1 MEHFACLWLLTQQT
15 LKLPPTNFR
24 CLISRVTHP
33 RYIFDLPQAELAA
46 LKLSR
51 QHLDRLEKVLARNT
65 PEQEIAAAL
74 HKANVDVLCWHD
86 DSYPALL
93 KEIYDG
99 PPLLYYRGRRE
110 LLNKPLFAVV
120 GSRRP
125 SRIGRGDAQAFAN
138 ALSRAGLTVV
148 SGMAL
153 GVDGAAHLGALTG
166 GASTI
171 AVLGTGVDQ
180 CYPRSNAAL
189 YEQIAHEG
197 LLISELPL
205 GSPPLRHQFPRR
217 NRIISG
223 MSLGVLV
230 VEAALRSGSLITA
243 RQALEQN
250 REVFAIPG
258 SIHNPASRGCN
269 SLIKQGAK
277 LVEQLDDILEELSA
291 WFDGAGAS
299 GAAASDDT
307 YSDLDVQ
314 TDSPVYRALGYDP
327 IDIDTL
333 AQDLGL
339 PIAELLSILSDL
351 EVDGWVEQFRGAW
364 QRSR

>member
-1 MEHFACLWLLTQQT
+1 
-15 LKLPPTNFR
+15 
-24 CLISRVTHP
+24 V
-33 RYIFDLPQAELAA
+33 
-46 LKLSR
+46 
-51 QHLDRLEKVLARNT
+51 
-65 PEQEIAAAL
+65 AAAL

-86 DSYPALL
+86 ESYPLLL
-93 KEIYDG
+93 KEIYDS

-110 LLNKPLFAVV
+110 LLNKPFLAVV

-125 SRIGRGDAQAFAN
+125 SRVGRNDAQAFAH
-138 ALSRAGLTVV
+138 ALSRTGLTVV
-148 SGMAL
+148 SGLAL
-153 GVDGAAHLGALTG
+153 GVDGAAHQGALGAE
-166 GASTI
+166 ASTI

-189 YEQIAHEG
+189 YEQIAQEG

-277 LVEQLDDILEELSA
+277 LVEQLDDILEELSG
-291 WFDGAGAS
+291 WFDGAEAGCAGHTGS
-299 GAAASDDT
+299 EFTS
-307 YSDLDVQ
+307 LDAPA
-314 TDSPVYRALGYDP
+314 DSPVYRALGYDP
-327 IDIDTL
+327 IDVDTL
-333 AQDLGL
+333 AQLLGL
-339 PIAELLSILSDL
+339 PMSELLSMLSDL
-351 EVDGWVEQFRGAW
+351 EVAGWVEQYRGAW